1 MAQLK
6 FGVGQ
11 PHKRVEDA
19 SLLTGGG
26 RYVADAAAA
35 SDAWV
40 GLVVR
45 SPYAHA
51 RFAFADLEIARA
63 LPGVRLILTADDLA
77 DYGDMPMAAAITI
90 VGEDKLWVPG
100 HPMLAGGTARHV
112 GDPIAYIVA
121 DTLSAARDAAEAL
134 EIDWDALP
142 AVADLGVAAED
153 GAPLVYA
160 ERPGNIAFTSEFGDA
175 AASEAAFA
183 TARHV
188 VRLRL
193 VNNRIVTN
201 YMETR
206 GVLAE
211 VEESGRIRLTLGSQG
226 SHLLRNAIAD
236 KVLKWD
242 REQLRVITPDV
253 GGGFGTKM
261 FPFCEYPLTALAARM
276 LNHAV
281 AWIGERNEHFQGDSQ
296 GRDNITD
303 VALALDADGR
313 FLGLEVDT
321 LANMGAYLS
330 YYGPFVP
337 WGGASM
343 LPGLYKIGA
352 FHARVRGVY
361 SNSAPVDAYRGAGRP
376 EAAYVIERIVDA
388 AARQIGIP
396 PEELRRCNFI
406 SPDEMPYR
414 TKTGRLYDSGEFN
427 GHMTR
432 ALELADHAGFAAR
445 AAKSRAVGKLRGFG
459 FASYIEACG
468 GGGAE
473 PAFLTLGVDGR
484 VTVKIGSQSSGQ
496 GHQTAYAQLVANE
509 LQLPLADVRV
519 LQGDTDDLA
528 NGSGTGGSRSIPIGG
543 AAVAGAARRMAE
555 ALKEL
560 GADALETDPADLEFL
575 DGALAVAGTDRR
587 LSLAE
592 LANLPSATAD
602 HLNATDAFA
611 ASEATYPNGTHA
623 CEVEIDP
630 DTGSVELVE
639 YVVVD
644 DFGMTLNPLLLAGQ
658 VHGGIAQGVGQALLE
673 RTVYDEDGQLI
684 TASFMDYAMPRA
696 ADLPDIRFETR
707 NVPCRTNPLG
717 VKGAGEAGAIGSC
730 PAVMNA
736 VVDALWRSHGI
747 GHLDMPA
754 TPLAVFDAIR
764 AVRRSA

>member
-1 MAQLK
+1 MAELK

-19 SLLTGGG
+19 ALLTGGG
-26 RYVADAAAA
+26 RYVGDAAAA
-35 SDAWV
+35 SDAYA
-40 GLVVR
+40 GFVVR

-51 RFAFADLEIARA
+51 RFSFGNLDAVQAM
-63 LPGVRLILTADDLA
+63 PGVRLVLTADDL
-77 DYGDMPMAAAITI
+77 DGFGVMPLAAVITV
-90 VGEDKLWVPG
+90 VGEDRLAVPP
-100 HPMLAGGTARHV
+100 HPMLAPGTARHV
-112 GDPIAYIVA
+112 GDPVAYVVA
-121 DTLSAARDAAEAL
+121 DTLDQARDAAEAL
-134 EIDWDALP
+134 EIDWEALP
-142 AVADLGVAAED
+142 AVANLGAAAAE
-153 GAPLVYA
+153 GAPLVWD
-160 ERPGNIAFTSEFGDA
+160 ERPGNIAFTSEFGDDDA
-175 AASEAAFA
+175 TKAAFA
-183 TARHV
+183 SARHV
-188 VRLRL
+188 VRLTL

-211 VEESGRIRLTLGSQG
+211 VEEGGRIRLTLGSQG

-242 REQLRVITPDV
+242 REELRVVTPDV

-261 FPFCEYPLTALAARM
+261 FPFCEYPLTALAARR
-276 LNHAV
+276 LGHAV
-281 AWIGERNEHFQGDSQ
+281 AWIGDRSEHFQGDSQ
-296 GRDNITD
+296 GRDNITE

-330 YYGPFVP
+330 YYGPYVP

-343 LPGLYKIGA
+343 LPGVYKIGA

-361 SNSAPVDAYRGAGRP
+361 SHSAPVDAYRGAGRP
-376 EAAYVIERIVDA
+376 EAAYVIERAVDA
-388 AARQIGIP
+388 AARQTGIA
-396 PEELRRCNFI
+396 PEDLRRRNFI
-406 SPDEMPYR
+406 TPQEMPFR
-414 TKTGRLYDSGEFN
+414 TRTGRLYDSGEFD

-432 ALELADHAGFAAR
+432 ALAVADQAGFPARAAR
-445 AAKSRAVGKLRGFG
+445 AGAAGKLRGFG
-459 FASYIEACG
+459 FACYIEACG

-473 PAFLTLGVDGR
+473 PAFLTLGTDGR

-496 GHQTAYAQLVANE
+496 GHQTAYAQLVAAE
-509 LQLPLADVRV
+509 LQLPLDQVRV
-519 LQGDTDDLA
+519 LQGDTDDLPS
-528 NGSGTGGSRSIPIGG
+528 GSGTGGSRSIPIGG
-543 AAVAGAARRMAE
+543 AAVAGAARKMGE
-555 ALKEL
+555 ALKRL
-560 GADALETDPADLEFL
+560 GADALETDPADLEFS
-575 DGALAVAGTDRR
+575 DGALVVAGTDRK
-587 LSLAE
+587 LTLAE
-592 LANLPSATAD
+592 LASLPAATPE

-611 ASEATYPNGTHA
+611 APEATYPNGTHA

-630 DTGSVELVE
+630 DTGAVEIVR

-673 RTVYDEDGQLI
+673 RTVYDAEGQLL
-684 TASFMDYAMPRA
+684 TASFMDYALPRA
-696 ADLPDIRFETR
+696 ADLPDIHFETR

-736 VVDALWRSHGI
+736 VVDALWRGCGI
-747 GHLDMPA
+747 GHMDMPA
-754 TPLAVFDAIR
+754 TPLAVFEAIA